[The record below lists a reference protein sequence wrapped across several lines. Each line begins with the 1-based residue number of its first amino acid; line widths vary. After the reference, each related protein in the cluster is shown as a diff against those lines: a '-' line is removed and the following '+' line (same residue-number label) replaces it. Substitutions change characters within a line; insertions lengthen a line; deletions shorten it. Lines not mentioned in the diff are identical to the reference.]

1 MKPMS
6 GGVSFHI
13 GTSAGS
19 TVAMAMASKASKN
32 VATPTMIRVFTCH
45 HEVGSRS
52 IRATTLST
60 APAGA
65 AEPMLMTFPPDYFE
79 EFYQCYIA
87 LSQRR
92 RLVSAARF
100 WHRL

>member
-1 MKPMS
+1 
-6 GGVSFHI
+6 
-13 GTSAGS
+13 
-19 TVAMAMASKASKN
+19 MAMASKASKN

-65 AEPMLMTFPPDYFE
+65 AEPMLMTSSPDYFE
-79 EFYQCYIA
+79 EFYQCYIV

-100 WHRL
+100 WHRLAP